1 MEKLI
6 YKPHEAFEDELET
19 LANVEDEHEDEDD
32 DIEIQ
37 SDSS

>member
-19 LANVEDEHEDEDD
+19 LANVEEEEEEEE
-32 DIEIQ
+32 DIEIH